1 MRAEAPRAE
10 GLPAR
15 VRGSRRLFAPRPV
28 SVEED
33 GRGRPSAMG
42 SAAVHAIREE
52 WLVEDRWWTGRP
64 VRRRYF
70 EAVLADGRDVVVFRD
85 LQSGAWMEQRA

>member
-1 MRAEAPRAE
+1 MKAEAPRSE
-10 GLPAR
+10 ELPAR

-28 SVEED
+28 SVEGD
-33 GRGRPSAMG
+33 GRGRPLLLG
-42 SAAVHAIREE
+42 STAVDAVREE

-70 EAVLADGRDVVVFRD
+70 ELVLADGRDVVVFCD
-85 LQSGAWMEQRA
+85 MASGAWMEQRA